1 MFKSCSEP
9 SQHILAWNME
19 RLINPVLAKKILT
32 IDGCHGIEHDKEA
45 TQDKVDAPILMPRQG
60 ALMGLSDFKS
70 KA

>member
-1 MFKSCSEP
+1 
-9 SQHILAWNME
+9 ME